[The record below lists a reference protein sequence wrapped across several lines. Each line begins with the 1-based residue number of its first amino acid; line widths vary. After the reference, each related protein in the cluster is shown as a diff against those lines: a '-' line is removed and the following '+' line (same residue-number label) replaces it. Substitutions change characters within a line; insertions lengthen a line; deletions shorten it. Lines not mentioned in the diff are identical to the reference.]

1 MLNMKNVDVESESRM
16 GGGGGVS
23 GGGGARINVLVQKGQ
38 HA

>member
-16 GGGGGVS
+16 GWGGEW
-23 GGGGARINVLVQKGQ
+23 GGARINVLVQKGQ